1 MFPALKK
8 AEKKKKAFYL
18 KFIPRKKIKWLC
30 ATFVFCH
37 LSLHFDIR
45 MPACLPAKLL
55 QLCPT
60 LCNPMDCSLP
70 GSSVHG
76 ILQARILD
84 WVAMASSKGSSNP
97 RIKSLS
103 PMWQADFFFYHWATR
118 EALDRIQQA
127 NQNSEGGTTYLH
139 RLITSILL
147 GASSPQKYHTIQMI
161 LYKIIRSHT

>member
-8 AEKKKKAFYL
+8 AEKKKNSFYL

-45 MPACLPAKLL
+45 MPACLLSCFSHV
-55 QLCPT
+55 QLFAILWTVACQVP
-60 LCNPMDCSLP
+60 LSMGFSRQEYWSELP
-70 GSSVHG
+70 WPPPRD
-76 ILQARILD
+76 LP
-84 WVAMASSKGSSNP
+84 NP
-97 RIKSLS
+97 RIKFPS

-118 EALDRIQQA
+118 EAFDRTQQS
-127 NQNSEGGTTYLH
+127 NQNSEGCTTYLH
-139 RLITSILL
+139 HLITSILL